1 MKDVILVSENFVR
14 SNTNVSK
21 NLQDKF
27 IQSAVR
33 EATDVDFEELVG
45 TNLLNKLKEL
55 IEKQEV
61 NAPENR
67 IYKKLLDIAK
77 YYLAYC
83 AVARLVVISSVK
95 IDNIGANVTSDDNV
109 SALDFDDVFRLEKY
123 YQNKAD
129 VYKKKVQIFLQKNV
143 NEIPEL
149 YQDDC
154 RDIHANVYSAAS
166 SGLWLG
172 GARGKGTYKE
182 TRLRDKYHNKTLY

>member
-14 SNTNVSK
+14 SNTNISS

-95 IDNIGANVTSDDNV
+95 IDNIGANVTSDNNV
-109 SALDFDDVFRLEKY
+109 QALDFDDVFRLEKY

-129 VYKKKVQIFLQKNV
+129 VYKKKVQVFLQKNV
-143 NEIPEL
+143 NEISEL
-149 YQDDC
+149 QQNDC
-154 RDIHANVYSAAS
+154 RDIKANVYSAAS

-172 GARGKGTYKE
+172 GARGKGK
-182 TRLRDKYHNKTLY
+182 LQSNKIKK

>member
-21 NLQDKF
+21 NIQDKF

-83 AVARLVVISSVK
+83 AVARLVVISSV
-95 IDNIGANVTSDDNV
+95 SLLP
-109 SALDFDDVFRLEKY
+109 SLSR
-123 YQNKAD
+123 
-129 VYKKKVQIFLQKNV
+129 
-143 NEIPEL
+143 
-149 YQDDC
+149 
-154 RDIHANVYSAAS
+154 
-166 SGLWLG
+166 
-172 GARGKGTYKE
+172 
-182 TRLRDKYHNKTLY
+182 

>member
-1 MKDVILVSENFVR
+1 MKDVILVSPEFVR
-14 SNTNVSK
+14 SNTNISS
-21 NLQDKF
+21 NIQDKF
-27 IQSAVR
+27 LQSAVR

-83 AVARLVVISSVK
+83 AVTRLVVISSVK
-95 IDNIGANVTSDDNV
+95 IDNIGANVTSDNNV
-109 SALDFDDVFRLEKY
+109 QALDFDDVFRLEKY

-129 VYKKKVQIFLQKNV
+129 VYKKKVQIFLQKKV

-149 YQDDC
+149 QQDDC

-172 GARGKGTYKE
+172 GARGKGNLQV
-182 TRLRDKYHNKTLY
+182 TRLRDKYHNKIL

>member
-1 MKDVILVSENFVR
+1 MKDVILVSPEFVR
-14 SNTNVSK
+14 SNTNISS

-27 IQSAVR
+27 LQSAVR
-33 EATDVDFEELVG
+33 ESTDVDFEELVG

-109 SALDFDDVFRLEKY
+109 QTLDFDDVFRLEKY

-129 VYKKKVQIFLQKNV
+129 VYKKKVQVFLQKNV

-149 YQDDC
+149 QQNDC
-154 RDIHANVYSAAS
+154 RGIHANVYSAAS

-172 GARGKGTYKE
+172 GARGKGK
-182 TRLRDKYHNKTLY
+182 LQSNKIKK